1 MDATRL
7 IFLDEFSVNTGMTK
21 LYGRAAPGE
30 RIFDY
35 VPDVRYE
42 STTVLSSMRLN
53 GDSEFVT
60 FDGAVNGDIFK
71 LYIDKVLTPSIR
83 PGDCIIM
90 DSLSSHKVTGIED
103 IIHRAGATTLFLPR
117 YSPDLNPIE
126 SMISKIKTALRRLK
140 ARSKELLHG
149 AIADAFDS
157 VSACDIPSWFDHSG
171 YYVPFLSN
179 LSNS

>member
-1 MDATRL
+1 MDVTRL

-30 RIFDY
+30 RVYDY

-42 STTVLSSMRLN
+42 STTVLSSVRLN

-60 FDGAVNGDIFK
+60 FDGALNGNIFK
-71 LYIDKVLTPSIR
+71 MYVERVLTPTLR
-83 PGDCIIM
+83 VGDCVVM
-90 DSLSSHKVTGIED
+90 DSLSSHKVSGIED
-103 IIHRAGATTLFLPR
+103 TLCRAGVTTLFLPR

-140 ARSKELLHG
+140 ARSKELLG
-149 AIADAFDS
+149 CAIADAFDS
-157 VSACDIPSWFDHSG
+157 VSACDVSSWFDHSG
-171 YYVPFLSN
+171 YHVPFLS
-179 LSNS
+179 SY